1 MIPGDEEDGAV
12 NVVEWCE
19 LLDERLAR
27 FYRFVGKLKKEISI
41 GSDRE
46 EPEARRKRRFGTTRK
61 VQEKNGR
68 RGEDRVN
75 EDEYEK
81 KRF

>member
-27 FYRFVGKLKKEISI
+27 FYGIVGKLEKEISI

-46 EPEARRKRRFGTTRK
+46 EAEARRKEDLVLGERFRRK
-61 VQEKNGR
+61 MEK
-68 RGEDRVN
+68 ELKI
-75 EDEYEK
+75 E
-81 KRF
+81 

>member
-27 FYRFVGKLKKEISI
+27 FYGIVGKMEKEISI

-46 EPEARRKRRFGTTRK
+46 EAEARRKEDLVLGERFRRRM
-61 VQEKNGR
+61 EK
-68 RGEDRVN
+68 EVKI
-75 EDEYEK
+75 E
-81 KRF
+81 

>member
-27 FYRFVGKLKKEISI
+27 FYGIVGKLEKEISI

-46 EPEARRKRRFGTTRK
+46 EAEARRKEDLVLGERFRRRM
-61 VQEKNGR
+61 EK
-68 RGEDRVN
+68 EVKI
-75 EDEYEK
+75 E
-81 KRF
+81 

>member
-27 FYRFVGKLKKEISI
+27 FYGIVGKLEKEISI

-46 EPEARRKRRFGTTRK
+46 EAEARRKEDLVLGERFRRRM
-61 VQEKNGR
+61 EK
-68 RGEDRVN
+68 ELKI
-75 EDEYEK
+75 E
-81 KRF
+81 